1 MAYFCTCT
9 FIDPL
14 VRKGNKTLPDAN
26 AHSIVKQNHVKKLKR
41 KRKNIQYKK
50 RERKKK
56 EKKTIFPANTVN
68 PSFYTTVSLISLYD
82 KWLLQKNHFLAG
94 LKKSY

>member
-1 MAYFCTCT
+1 MAYFCTCS
-9 FIDPL
+9 FIDPP

-26 AHSIVKQNHVKKLKR
+26 THSIVKQNYVKKEKE
-41 KRKNIQYKK
+41 KIYNIK
-50 RERKKK
+50 REREKN

-68 PSFYTTVSLISLYD
+68 PSFYTTVSLISYN

>member
-9 FIDPL
+9 FIDPP

-26 AHSIVKQNHVKKLKR
+26 THSIVKQNYVKKLKR

-50 RERKKK
+50 REREKK

-68 PSFYTTVSLISLYD
+68 PSFYTTVSLISYNR
-82 KWLLQKNHFLAG
+82 WLLQKNHFLAG